1 MKEGMAVVEGVSFPL
16 AEAKLAKR
24 IDLSTL
30 MKCFVAWSISYPTEL
45 NSKYLSVAVSGKRI
59 F

>member
-1 MKEGMAVVEGVSFPL
+1 MGGVEGVSFPL

-24 IDLSTL
+24 IDLPTL
-30 MKCFVAWSISYPTEL
+30 MKCLVAWLISSPTEL
-45 NSKYLSVAVSGKRI
+45 NSKYLSVAVSGNSI

>member
-1 MKEGMAVVEGVSFPL
+1 MKEGMGGVEGVSFPL

-30 MKCFVAWSISYPTEL
+30 MKCLIVMI
-45 NSKYLSVAVSGKRI
+45 N
-59 F
+59 